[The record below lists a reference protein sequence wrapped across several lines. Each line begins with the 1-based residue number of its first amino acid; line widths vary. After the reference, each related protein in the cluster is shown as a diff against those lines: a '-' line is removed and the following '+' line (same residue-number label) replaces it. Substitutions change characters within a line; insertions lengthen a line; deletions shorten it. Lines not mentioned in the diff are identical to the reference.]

1 MRTSPSQLC
10 TPLHEVSLANFY
22 KLLLCSKRFK
32 TVHVKAHW
40 VEHQGCV
47 SSLTLLP
54 CKLGARIQN
63 RQLSH
68 QLVMEKKKEHL
79 MYWSFL
85 EQREQRTDSHLNR
98 CSRDR
103 KKVLWTVRLCGEV
116 RLPSECGRVSL
127 SGAEGEKGHSVQKEQ
142 DTQTHRDRFKKV
154 ICGWSRECVIGDE
167 AGEEMYCLMWAGGK
181 KGAKKTSQESVVNYC
196 VLLWEFKRD
205 IKSIYLVMLGSIRR
219 EGYNRKGTND

>member
-1 MRTSPSQLC
+1 
-10 TPLHEVSLANFY
+10 
-22 KLLLCSKRFK
+22 
-32 TVHVKAHW
+32 
-40 VEHQGCV
+40 
-47 SSLTLLP
+47 
-54 CKLGARIQN
+54 
-63 RQLSH
+63 
-68 QLVMEKKKEHL
+68 
-79 MYWSFL
+79 MYWNFL

-127 SGAEGEKGHSVQKEQ
+127 SGAEGEKGHSIQKEQ

-205 IKSIYLVMLGSIRR
+205 IKSIYLVMPGSEMRTPPSINLKQIPLLQNGAPLVSQTQGEKKNLGTTIF
-219 EGYNRKGTND
+219 G